1 MTSMLSRWTIT
12 SILLASGWMGRSIVL
27 ILFVLSVFLI
37 AVLLKKMKEFKKIE
51 NENERFWDEFYNK
64 KKEEIPTEMLTL
76 SPLGRIFSNFIQ
88 KEGITGIVREMV
100 ERAKTK
106 EIEKINSYLSFVA
119 TTVTISPFLGLLG
132 TVWGIM
138 VAFIEI
144 KNYGTAHINIVA
156 PGIAEALIT
165 TAIGLCVA
173 IPAVIIYNYLT
184 SRANKLIEELNIF
197 TETILGERK
206 QKEEK

>member
-1 MTSMLSRWTIT
+1 MSSILSRWTIT

-27 ILFVLSVFLI
+27 ILFVLSVFLFAI
-37 AVLLKKMKEFKKIE
+37 LLKKLKEFKKIE
-51 NENERFWDEFYNK
+51 KENERFWDEFYNNNK
-64 KKEEIPTEMLTL
+64 EIPKEILNL
-76 SPLGRIFSNFIQ
+76 SPLGRIFSEIIGKSRIV
-88 KEGITGIVREMV
+88 KETI
-100 ERAKTK
+100 ERVKNK
-106 EIEKINSYLSFVA
+106 EIEIITSYLSFVA

-184 SRANKLIEELNIF
+184 SRANKLIEELNLF
-197 TETILGERK
+197 TEKIVAESK
-206 QKEEK
+206 QKEKE